1 VFNVANDKKSD
12 WEQRLIN
19 RKLGMIIGL
28 QAFLIVMLFWV
39 LVFYGKD
46 EYEASSQVSTDKIAT
61 PNRISN
67 KAGNTIITVNTATQ
81 AQSDIKTSTLKAGT
95 HQATIDSYGNV
106 ISIDSLIDLRTR
118 YLSSKAEAEVLRTT
132 LTHFKSE
139 YNRLHALNMDDKNI
153 SDRAVAAALV
163 DIKSNE
169 AKVFSAELNATN
181 LAGSMQQAWGEG
193 LAQLALSKDT
203 SQLLQNLIDYKEV
216 LIQITL
222 PFDSPEPSQKSSI
235 SVTPSL
241 ASSHTLNAQYISR
254 APASSATI
262 QGKTYFYHA
271 KSPELRAGMQ
281 VKVLSSQNK
290 GSITGVI
297 IPSTAVIWYGGKP
310 WVYRKLGADQFSRLP
325 INTEVELENGWFYT
339 GKLTPNDA
347 VVTSGAQLLLSEEF
361 KSQIT
366 NENQD

>member
-1 VFNVANDKKSD
+1 M
-12 WEQRLIN
+12 N
-19 RKLGMIIGL
+19 RKLSMIIGL

-39 LVFYGKD
+39 LVFFGKD
-46 EYEASSQVSTDKIAT
+46 EYEASSQSSTDQIAT
-61 PNRISN
+61 PNRVSN
-67 KAGNTIITVNTATQ
+67 KAGNTLITVNPATQ
-81 AQSDIKTSTLKAGT
+81 AQSEIKTSTLKVGT
-95 HQATIDSYGNV
+95 HQATLTSYGNI
-106 ISIDSLIDLRTR
+106 ISIDTLIDLRTR

-139 YNRLHALNMDDKNI
+139 YNRLHTLNLDDKNI
-153 SDRAVAAALV
+153 SDKAVAAALV
-163 DIKSNE
+163 DVKSNE
-169 AKVFSAELNATN
+169 AKVFAAELNATN
-181 LAGSMQQAWGEG
+181 LASSMQQAWGEG
-193 LAQLALSKDT
+193 LAQLALNKEA

-216 LIQITL
+216 LIQITF

-235 SVTPSL
+235 TVAPSL
-241 ASSHTLNAQYISR
+241 ASSHNVNAQYISR

-271 KSPELRAGMQ
+271 KSLELRAGMQ
-281 VKVLSSQNK
+281 VKVLSTQSK
-290 GSITGVI
+290 GSISGVI

>member
-1 VFNVANDKKSD
+1 M
-12 WEQRLIN
+12 N

-39 LVFYGKD
+39 LVFFGND
-46 EYEASSQVSTDKIAT
+46 EYEASSQASTDQIAT
-61 PNRISN
+61 PNRVSN
-67 KAGNTIITVNTATQ
+67 KAGNTIITVNPATQ
-81 AQSDIKTSTLKAGT
+81 AQSEIKTSTLKAGT
-95 HQATIDSYGNV
+95 HQATLNSYGNI

-139 YNRLHALNMDDKNI
+139 YIRLHTLNLDDKNI
-153 SDRAVAAALV
+153 SDKAVAAALV

-169 AKVFSAELNATN
+169 AKVFAAELNAKN
-181 LAGSMQQAWGEG
+181 LASSMQQAWGEG
-193 LAQLALSKDT
+193 LAQLALNKEA

-222 PFDSPEPSQKSSI
+222 PFDSPEPLQKSNI
-235 SVTPSL
+235 SVAPSL
-241 ASSHTLNAQYISR
+241 ASSHNINAQYISR

-281 VKVLSSQNK
+281 VKVLSTQSK
-290 GSITGVI
+290 GSISGVI

-310 WVYRKLGADQFSRLP
+310 WIYRKIGADQFSRLP
-325 INTEVELENGWFYT
+325 INTDVELENGWFYT

-347 VVTSGAQLLLSEEF
+347 VVTNGAQLLLSEEF